1 MTYTIKEKVEH
12 LSKTIYDFVCDYRKY
27 NDWYFY
33 DKEIKDLDSVV
44 RQFDNEDIGLDLM
57 TDLSGMFYHFATSM
71 NFENKK
77 EEEFFDTLC
86 SIFKEYNSFINLY
99 NKEYKI
105 NSFANS
111 LIKYV
116 KDVNPYEYN
125 DIYDSD
131 DQAFEDMKKNL
142 STASGVETIIKNI
155 CNDINHFTSESDLSN
170 KDVFNHFQTANELLI
185 KLNDYSKKLE
195 IEDSKEMD
203 M

>member
-33 DKEIKDLDSVV
+33 DKEIKDLDSVE

-71 NFENKK
+71 NFENRK

-155 CNDINHFTSESDLSN
+155 CDDINHFTSESDLSN
-170 KDVFNHFQTANELLI
+170 KDIFNHFQTANELLI

-195 IEDSKEMD
+195 KEDSKEMD